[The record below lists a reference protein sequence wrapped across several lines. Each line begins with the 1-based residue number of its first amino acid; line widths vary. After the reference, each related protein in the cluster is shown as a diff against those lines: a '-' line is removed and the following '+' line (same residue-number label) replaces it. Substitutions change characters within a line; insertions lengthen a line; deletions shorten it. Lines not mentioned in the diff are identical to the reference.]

1 MASRDPVEAPEGTEA
16 RPMAP
21 DSSNTSHSTVG
32 LPRESRISR
41 PMIST
46 IALMVVDCPAKKEGC
61 GPTAADLKTGEKPDC
76 TVQNIPRALTSA
88 EGRQQIAYRDA
99 TRDRPGK
106 IKPVPRGNKKRASQA
121 A

>member
-46 IALMVVDCPAKKEGC
+46 IALMVVDCPAKKRGE
-61 GPTAADLKTGEKPDC
+61 GEKPDC
-76 TVQNIPRALTSA
+76 IVQIRARR
-88 EGRQQIAYRDA
+88 RQSQ
-99 TRDRPGK
+99 K
-106 IKPVPRGNKKRASQA
+106 VGNKMRTVLAEKRRCDPAKVRRRSHR
-121 A
+121 